1 MTRAIPL
8 LGKLVIVAV
17 LAAGVV
23 GCEST
28 DKGRKKKKVVT
39 AEEFDSQQKSS
50 VSGLP
55 WNRPRAFETGAGM
68 GRMMPQSR

>member
-1 MTRAIPL
+1 MKRVLPFLSKL
-8 LGKLVIVAV
+8 LIAALVISS
-17 LAAGVV
+17 V

-28 DKGRKKKKVVT
+28 SNGHKKKKVVS
-39 AEEFDSQQKSS
+39 AEEFDASRGG

-55 WNRPRAFETGAGM
+55 WNRPRSFESGSGM